1 MRQII
6 ATTKEGLATNKG
18 LATGK
23 KGSVTTEQSLATIK
37 EGFVTTE
44 GRFQINRERLF
55 KETVYLLAVH
65 NFLSIHR
72 CIHKISM
79 VPTHAC
85 LNIEFVS
92 ICHFIV

>member
-37 EGFVTTE
+37 EG
-44 GRFQINRERLF
+44 
-55 KETVYLLAVH
+55 LLV
-65 NFLSIHR
+65 
-72 CIHKISM
+72 
-79 VPTHAC
+79 
-85 LNIEFVS
+85 
-92 ICHFIV
+92 ICKRTKKYPFI